1 MSSHYVLRSLKVLS
15 CHTTITD
22 HNHADPFLTSASF
35 YNPTHTI
42 AGKYPVFFSKFI
54 PDHTKSSRIDHM
66 HTEKDD
72 LVKAVAR
79 GDIKAFNQLFE
90 EFYAPLF
97 YYSFNLVQDK
107 EEAKDIVLTALYKGW
122 ERREQFKQYQH
133 IKSFLYL
140 VVRNAGLN
148 FLKKEQNT
156 ATHMQ
161 DLLQATELHTQEDD
175 YLATEAEVLK
185 KVFKA
190 IDELPNKC
198 REVFKLTYL
207 ENKSVQDIAAIL
219 QITPSNV
226 SAQRHRALSLLRL
239 ALTES
244 PIALLYLYIHII
256 GH

>member
-1 MSSHYVLRSLKVLS
+1 
-15 CHTTITD
+15 
-22 HNHADPFLTSASF
+22 
-35 YNPTHTI
+35 
-42 AGKYPVFFSKFI
+42 
-54 PDHTKSSRIDHM
+54 M

-97 YYSFNLVQDK
+97 YYAYNLVQDK

-122 ERREQFKQYQH
+122 ERRAQFLQYQH

-148 FLKKEQNT
+148 FIKKEQHT
-156 ATHMQ
+156 ANRIQ
-161 DLLQATELHTQEDD
+161 DFLLTEELQTTDNDH
-175 YLATEAEVLK
+175 LATEAEVLK

-190 IDELPNKC
+190 IDGLPKKC
-198 REVFKLTYL
+198 REVFRLTYL
-207 ENKSVQDIAAIL
+207 ENKSVQEIATLL
-219 QITPSNV
+219 QISPSNV

-239 ALTES
+239 ALTET
-244 PIALLYLYIHII
+244 PLALFYLYIHII
-256 GH
+256 GK

>member
-1 MSSHYVLRSLKVLS
+1 
-15 CHTTITD
+15 
-22 HNHADPFLTSASF
+22 
-35 YNPTHTI
+35 
-42 AGKYPVFFSKFI
+42 
-54 PDHTKSSRIDHM
+54 M

-97 YYSFNLVQDK
+97 YYAYNLVQNQ

-122 ERREQFKQYQH
+122 ERREQFLQYQH

-148 FLKKEQNT
+148 FIKKEQH
-156 ATHMQ
+156 ATNRIEQ
-161 DLLQATELHTQEDD
+161 FLLTEELQSTDND

-190 IDELPNKC
+190 IEALPKKC
-198 REVFKLTYL
+198 REVFRLTYL
-207 ENKSVQDIAAIL
+207 ENKSVQEIAALL
-219 QITPSNV
+219 QISPSNV

-239 ALTES
+239 ALGET
-244 PIALLYLYIHII
+244 PLALLYLYLHIM
-256 GH
+256 GR

>member
-1 MSSHYVLRSLKVLS
+1 
-15 CHTTITD
+15 
-22 HNHADPFLTSASF
+22 
-35 YNPTHTI
+35 
-42 AGKYPVFFSKFI
+42 
-54 PDHTKSSRIDHM
+54 M

-72 LVKAVAR
+72 LVKAVAK

-90 EFYAPLF
+90 EFYSPLF
-97 YYSFNLVQDK
+97 YYSFHLVQDK

-122 ERREQFKQYQH
+122 ERKEQFRQYQH

-148 FLKKEQNT
+148 FLKKEQNE
-156 ATHMQ
+156 AIRMQ
-161 DLLQATELHTQEDD
+161 DLLQTAALHTQEDD

-190 IDELPNKC
+190 IDSLPNKC

-207 ENKSVQDIAAIL
+207 ENKSVQEISALL

-239 ALTES
+239 ALAES

>member
-1 MSSHYVLRSLKVLS
+1 
-15 CHTTITD
+15 
-22 HNHADPFLTSASF
+22 
-35 YNPTHTI
+35 
-42 AGKYPVFFSKFI
+42 
-54 PDHTKSSRIDHM
+54 M

-72 LVKAVAR
+72 LVKAVAK

-97 YYSFNLVQDK
+97 YYSYNLVQDK

-122 ERREQFKQYQH
+122 ERREQFLQYQH

-148 FLKKEQNT
+148 FLKKEQN
-156 ATHMQ
+156 AAVRMEEI
-161 DLLQATELHTQEDD
+161 LKVSEFHTQEDD

-190 IDELPNKC
+190 IDDLPKKC
-198 REVFKLTYL
+198 KEVFKLTYL
-207 ENKSVQDIAAIL
+207 ENKSVQEIAEML

-239 ALTES
+239 ALAES
-244 PIALLYLYIHII
+244 PLALLYLYIHII

>member
-1 MSSHYVLRSLKVLS
+1 
-15 CHTTITD
+15 
-22 HNHADPFLTSASF
+22 
-35 YNPTHTI
+35 
-42 AGKYPVFFSKFI
+42 
-54 PDHTKSSRIDHM
+54 M

-97 YYSFNLVQDK
+97 YYSYNLVQNK

-122 ERREQFKQYQH
+122 ERREQFLQYQH

-148 FLKKEQNT
+148 FLKKEQT
-156 ATHMQ
+156 SATRMQ
-161 DLLQATELHTQEDD
+161 DLFLTAELHTQDDD

-190 IDELPNKC
+190 IDELPKKC

-207 ENKSVQDIAAIL
+207 ENRSVQEIADLL

-226 SAQRHRALSLLRL
+226 SVQRHRALSLLRL
-239 ALTES
+239 ALAET
-244 PIALLYLYIHII
+244 PLALLYLYIHII